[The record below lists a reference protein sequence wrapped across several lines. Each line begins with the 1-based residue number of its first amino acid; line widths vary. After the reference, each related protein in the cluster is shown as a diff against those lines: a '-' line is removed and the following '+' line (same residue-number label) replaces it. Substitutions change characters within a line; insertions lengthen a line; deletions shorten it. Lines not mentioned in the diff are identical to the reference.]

1 MCDTT
6 IRDGQARCWTSADRG
21 LYSMQTFPRGN
32 RRSSV
37 EARSLLVRNGKKH
50 GSPSGRDNS
59 LLRNFFEQE
68 KSLFSGNKALRK
80 IENWKR

>member
-1 MCDTT
+1 
-6 IRDGQARCWTSADRG
+6 
-21 LYSMQTFPRGN
+21 MQTFPWGK

-59 LLRNFFEQE
+59 LLRKFFVQE
-68 KSLFSGNKALRK
+68 KSLFSGNKALTENRK
-80 IENWKR
+80 LETVKMESKKE